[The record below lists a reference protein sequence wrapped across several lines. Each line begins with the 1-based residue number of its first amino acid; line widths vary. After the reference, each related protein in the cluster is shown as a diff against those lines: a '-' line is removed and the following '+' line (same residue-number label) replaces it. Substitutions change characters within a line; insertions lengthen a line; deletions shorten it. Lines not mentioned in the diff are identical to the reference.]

1 MCKSVQN
8 PSLDHLF
15 MFLYMRRRLNIKH
28 MLKNIIM
35 EMTVL
40 RIVCEISEICENMKS
55 TRLYSVQN
63 QEEEPGNESKD
74 TRRVG

>member
-1 MCKSVQN
+1 
-8 PSLDHLF
+8 
-15 MFLYMRRRLNIKH
+15 
-28 MLKNIIM
+28 MLKNIIV

-40 RIVCEISEICENMKS
+40 RIVCEISEIRENMKS